1 MTESFSLSI
10 FTGGIAST
18 NGYLLTSANGVSL
31 LIDAP
36 DGIAAWLEKKNIRPS
51 HLLLT
56 HQHFDHVTDAAALQ
70 AMGAKLY
77 AFSPY
82 SSSLTLDENSK
93 MWGLPATTKYAV
105 DHLLE
110 NQTSLELENLSI
122 QLAHV
127 PGHSP
132 DSITY
137 YIEQAKTLFSGDT
150 LFQQSIGRTDLPGH
164 GNHDLLLQGIRSKL
178 LTLPGKTIV
187 YPGHGDAT
195 TIADEIEMNPY
206 L

>member
-1 MTESFSLSI
+1 M
-10 FTGGIAST
+10 
-18 NGYLLTSANGVSL
+18 

-36 DGIAAWLEKKNIRPS
+36 DGIAAWLEKKNVRPS

-70 AMGAKLY
+70 SMGAQLY

-82 SSSLTLDENSK
+82 SSSLTLDQNSR
-93 MWGLPATTKYAV
+93 MWGLPATKQYTV

-110 NQTSLELENLSI
+110 NESSLELDDLTI

-150 LFQQSIGRTDLPGH
+150 LFQQSVGRTDLPGH
-164 GNHDLLLQGIRSKL
+164 GNHDLLLQGIREKL
-178 LTLPGKTIV
+178 LTLPGETTV

-195 TIADEIEMNPY
+195 TIADEIQLNPY
-206 L
+206 V

>member
-1 MTESFSLSI
+1 MTDSFSLSI

-18 NGYLLTSANGVSL
+18 NGYLLTSTNGVAL

-36 DGIAAWLEKKNIRPS
+36 DGIAAWLEKKAIRPS

-70 AMGAKLY
+70 AMGTQLY

-82 SSSLTLDENSK
+82 SASLTLDENSRL
-93 MWGLPATTKYAV
+93 WGLPATTKYTI

-110 NQTSLELENLSI
+110 HQSLLELENLSI

-132 DSITY
+132 DSVTY

-164 GNHDLLLQGIRSKL
+164 GDHDLLLRGIRDKL
-178 LTLPGKTIV
+178 LTLPEDTIV

-195 TIADEIEMNPY
+195 TIDEEIRMNPY

>member
-18 NGYLLTSANGVSL
+18 NGYLLTCANGASL

-36 DGIAAWLEKKNIRPS
+36 DGIAAWLEKKKIRPS

-70 AMGAKLY
+70 AMGAALY

-93 MWGLPATTKYAV
+93 MWGLPATTKYTV

-110 NQTSLELENLSI
+110 KQSLLQLENLSI

-137 YIEQAKTLFSGDT
+137 FIEQANTLFSGDT

-164 GNHDLLLQGIRSKL
+164 GNHDLLLQGIRNKL
-178 LTLPGKTIV
+178 LTLPGETIV

-195 TIADEIEMNPY
+195 SIADEIEMNPY